1 MFKPLLTLMRG
12 TANRAVDGAI
22 DNNALTILDQ
32 QIRDCGDA
40 IGWGRKAMAVAYAQN
55 RQEQCR
61 VEKITGQIADL
72 EERAVQALEAGDGE
86 LASEAAEAIA
96 SLENERDAASKAL
109 SGFLKEF
116 ERLRG
121 MVRTSEQR
129 LKELERGRR
138 TVKTNDAVLKLRDK
152 GLIAGDSHRNTL
164 SEAEATLGRLQSRQN
179 ELDHATSA
187 LEELDAETSPKNLA
201 ERMADAGFGA
211 PTQQR
216 ASDVLERLKAK
227 SKPGS
232 TPNQKP
238 KTSKPNAA

>member
-12 TANRAVDGAI
+12 TANQAVDATL
-22 DNNALTILDQ
+22 DKNALVILDQ
-32 QIRDCGDA
+32 QIRDCGEA
-40 IGWGRKAMAVAYAQN
+40 IGWARKAMAVAYAQN

-72 EERAVQALEAGDGE
+72 EERAVQALDAGDEE
-86 LASEAAEAIA
+86 LATEAANAIA

-109 SGFLKEF
+109 SGFSKEF

-121 MVRTSEQR
+121 MVRSSEQR

-138 TVKTNDAVLKLRDK
+138 TAKTNDAVLKLRDK
-152 GLIAGDSHRNTL
+152 GLSAGDSHRNTL
-164 SEAEATLGRLQSRQN
+164 SEAETTLGRLQSRQS

-187 LEELDAETSPKNLA
+187 LEELDAKTRPKNIA
-201 ERMADAGFGA
+201 EKMAEAGFGA
-211 PTQQR
+211 PTRQR

-227 SKPGS
+227 SKPGDS
-232 TPNQKP
+232 PGPKP

>member
-12 TANRAVDGAI
+12 TANRAVDATI
-22 DNNALTILDQ
+22 DQNALIILDQ
-32 QIRDCGDA
+32 QIRDCGEA
-40 IGWGRKAMAVAYAQN
+40 IGWARKAMAVAYAQN
-55 RQEQCR
+55 RQEQAR
-61 VEKITGQIADL
+61 LEKITGQIADL
-72 EERAVQALEAGDGE
+72 EERALQALGAGSEE
-86 LASEAAEAIA
+86 LASQAAEAIA
-96 SLENERDAASKAL
+96 SLENERDAASNAL
-109 SGFLKEF
+109 SGFSKEF

-129 LKELERGRR
+129 LRELERGRR
-138 TVKTNDAVLKLRDK
+138 TAKSNDAVLKLRDK

-164 SEAEATLGRLQSRQN
+164 SEAEATLARLRSRQG

-187 LEELDAETSPKNLA
+187 LEELDAETSPKTIA
-201 ERMADAGFGA
+201 EKMADAGFGA

-227 SKPGS
+227 SKPGN
-232 TPNQKP
+232 PPGAKA